1 MQPQTIDMA
10 PLCLR
15 ADVATVDDEKRTVG
29 VILSTGAGVER
40 YDWMAGKRFIEKLSM
55 KPEHIRL
62 GRLNGGAP
70 LLDSH
75 SAWSVGDILGVIEPD
90 TARIEGGKLVA
101 TVRFSARESVEEIW
115 QDVRSRII
123 RHLSIGYRTYKFE
136 EEEGRNNKLPV
147 RTAVDWEPYEGSLV
161 SMPADAGAKVRS
173 SDKSLTN
180 ECLIVQRSAATA
192 DADRLRRLR
201 LARASAF

>member
-1 MQPQTIDMA
+1 MSPQTIDLA

-15 ADVATVDDEKRTVG
+15 AEVGSIDDDKRTAA

-62 GRLNGGAP
+62 GRLNSGAS

-75 SAWSVGDILGVIEPD
+75 SGWSVGDILGVVED
-90 TARIEGGKLVA
+90 GSARIEGGKLVA
-101 TVRFSARESVEEIW
+101 TVRFSTRESVDEIW
-115 QDVRSRII
+115 RDVKDRII

-136 EEEGRNNKLPV
+136 EEEGRNKLPV
-147 RTAVDWEPYEGSLV
+147 RTAIDWEPYECSLV
-161 SMPADAGAKVRS
+161 AMPADNGARVRS
-173 SDKSLTN
+173 GDKSLTN
-180 ECLIVQRSAATA
+180 ECLIVQRSATTS
-192 DADRLRRLR
+192 DADRLRRFR
-201 LARASAF
+201 LAQARA